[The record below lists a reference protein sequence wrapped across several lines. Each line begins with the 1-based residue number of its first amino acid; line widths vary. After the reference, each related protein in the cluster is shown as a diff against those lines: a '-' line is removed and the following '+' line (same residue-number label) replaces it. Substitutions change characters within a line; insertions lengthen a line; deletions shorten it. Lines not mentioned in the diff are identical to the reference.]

1 MFDRST
7 VQSFYNYYGEKE
19 WNRLGATAYGKLV
32 FLLHA
37 DFLDPFLAEGKRVL
51 DAGCGPGRFG
61 IYMARAKCRVTL
73 LDLSETQ
80 LSIAKAKC
88 EEAEVTDYID
98 GYIHASVTDI
108 SVIPDNSFDV
118 TVCYGAVFNYLHGET
133 ETAIKEL
140 IRVTKDGGEIIV
152 SVNNIGGIFRTMCMR
167 DEYISSFWAKPEE
180 MGVFDVINEGVEPV
194 SYPGKHHPQ
203 RYFFKTESMK
213 KLFDR
218 KEFCE
223 VAFGSA
229 PCIITG
235 AVSRAEEMYENKKAW
250 ETLIAVEKA
259 FYMND
264 GMLDAGE
271 QLLARAKVRKDK

>member
-1 MFDRST
+1 MFDRNA
-7 VQSFYNYYGEKE
+7 VQSFYNEYGEKE

-37 DFLDPFLAEGKRVL
+37 DFLDPFLEEGKRVL
-51 DAGCGPGRFG
+51 DAGCGPGRFS

-80 LSIAKAKC
+80 LRIAKEKC

-98 GYIHASVTDI
+98 GYMHASVTDLSAI
-108 SVIPDNSFDV
+108 TDNTFDV
-118 TVCYGAVFNYLHGET
+118 TVCYGAAFNYLHEET

-140 IRVTKDGGEIIV
+140 IRVTKNGGEILI
-152 SVNNIGGIFRTMCMR
+152 SVNNIGGIFRTMCPR
-167 DEYISSFWAKPEE
+167 DGYISSFWANPEE
-180 MGVFDVINEGVEPV
+180 MGIFDVINKGIEPV
-194 SYPGKHHPQ
+194 LYPGKHHPQ
-203 RYFFKTESMK
+203 RLFYNAESMK

-218 KEFCE
+218 KEFTE

-235 AVSRAEEMYENKKAW
+235 EFPRAEEMYENKKAW

-259 FYMND
+259 FYRNE

-271 QLLARAKVRKDK
+271 QLLARARVRKDE